1 MEAFF
6 KYHEHLYAY
15 KDQCYRMNLS
25 DFMYSQRSNLW
36 RSYQHFEYI
45 FSDSKGNLFKGFA
58 PGEIVKEDKVVDLYD
73 KYFASNSKW
82 MKYQPF
88 Y

>member
-1 MEAFF
+1 MEAYY
-6 KYHEHLYAY
+6 KYHEQLYSY

-25 DFMYSQRSNLW
+25 DFMYSQRSNMW

-45 FSDSKGNLFKGFA
+45 FSDAKGNLFNGFA

-73 KYFASNSKW
+73 RYFASSSK
-82 MKYQPF
+82 F
-88 Y
+88 IH